1 MEMAAIVW
9 PFPFS
14 GANARRAAVK
24 RDMKILVLNS
34 GSSSQKAC
42 LYQIGQ
48 IPPEAPPAPLWEGR
62 IEWRNHSA
70 TISVKNHQGAA
81 LQEELPSSSREEAV
95 HRLLGTMWSGR
106 TRAIN
111 FASEIDAVGHR
122 VVHGGPHFEEPAIL
136 TPEVRAAIDR
146 VSAFAPL
153 HIRAELEGM
162 EIIEDLLGAV
172 EQIGVFDTGF
182 HRQMPLPAS
191 VYPGPYRWFEDG
203 IRRYGF
209 HGINHQY
216 CAERAAQM
224 LGADVKA
231 LRIVSCHLGNGCSVT
246 AIRGGQS
253 IDTTMGFTPLDG
265 LMMGTRSG
273 SVDPGILTFLMREK
287 GLDGQELDKVLNQ
300 ESGLLGISGFSSD
313 MRDIL
318 AGVRRGHERAK
329 LAFDIYAHRLRAAI
343 GSMAAVLGG
352 IDALVFTAGVG
363 ENSPEV
369 RAAACSGLEF
379 LGLRLDRETN
389 ARPSLDQEISTA
401 DSSVR
406 VLVIRAEE
414 DWAIAKE
421 CSKLA
426 HAHPAGSAT
435 ASIARKESLRAGE
448 RAASESGII

>member
-1 MEMAAIVW
+1 MEMATIVW
-9 PFPFS
+9 PSPFS

-42 LYQIGQ
+42 LYQIGLK
-48 IPPEAPPAPLWEGR
+48 PPEFPPAPLWEGR

-111 FASEIDAVGHR
+111 FVSEIDAVGHR

-136 TPEVRAAIDR
+136 TQEVRAAIER

-153 HIRAELEGM
+153 HIRAELEGV
-162 EIIEDLLGAV
+162 EIIENLLGAV

-287 GLDGQELDKVLNQ
+287 VLNQ

-343 GSMAAVLGG
+343 GSMAAVSGG

-379 LGLRLDRETN
+379 LGLRLNSKTN
-389 ARPSLDQEISTA
+389 ARPSLDQDISTT

-406 VLVIRAEE
+406 VLVIRA
-414 DWAIAKE
+414 
-421 CSKLA
+421 
-426 HAHPAGSAT
+426 
-435 ASIARKESLRAGE
+435 
-448 RAASESGII
+448 